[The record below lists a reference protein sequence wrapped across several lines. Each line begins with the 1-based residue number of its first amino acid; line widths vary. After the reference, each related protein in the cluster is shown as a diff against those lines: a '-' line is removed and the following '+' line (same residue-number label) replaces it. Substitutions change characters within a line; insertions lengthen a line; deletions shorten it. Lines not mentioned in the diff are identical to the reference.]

1 MTLLLLALASF
12 VGTHLLLSHPL
23 RAPLVARLG
32 EKGFVGV
39 YSLVAA
45 VTLGAS
51 VWAWRAADP
60 MLLWTAPTWLWW
72 AAVPV
77 MLLASILFVGSVTAP
92 NPALMGDGRD
102 TASGPRGVQTIT
114 RHPMMWS
121 FALWAVVHAA
131 VSGDA
136 RTVALSVAIGG
147 LALVG
152 SRAQDRK
159 KRSQLGERWTAHE
172 AATSF
177 VPFARGLG
185 NPGAV
190 ALLGGVGLLVVAT
203 ALHPLLGGP
212 DLWSVWA

>member
-1 MTLLLLALASF
+1 MTPLLLALASF

-23 RAPLVARLG
+23 RAPFVARLG
-32 EKGFVGV
+32 EKGFAAV

-45 VTLGAS
+45 ATLGWAI
-51 VWAWRAADP
+51 WAWRAADP
-60 MLLWTAPTWLWW
+60 VLLWTAPTWVWW
-72 AAVPV
+72 LAVPV
-77 MLLASILFVGSVTAP
+77 MLLASILFVGSVTAA
-92 NPALMGDGRD
+92 NPAMMGDMRD
-102 TASGPRGVQTIT
+102 TSGGPRGVQKIT

-121 FALWAVVHAA
+121 FALWALVHAI

-152 SRAQDRK
+152 ARFQDGK
-159 KRSQLGERWTAHE
+159 KRGQLGDRWAAHE

-177 VPFARGLG
+177 VPFARGG

-190 ALLGGVGLLVVAT
+190 AVLGGIIVLAVAT
-203 ALHPLLGGP
+203 WLHPVAGGP
-212 DLWSVWA
+212 DIWREFA